1 MSQSPNPMFIHDCKH
16 CCLLG
21 TINHAPIGWGDL
33 YVCEGAAERG
43 LDTSLGRSVIFRWS
57 DNGPDYT
64 SIPES
69 LSDSLKPGHVLRIA
83 AALANPVA
91 V

>member
-1 MSQSPNPMFIHDCKH
+1 MSKSPNPMFIHDCKH
-16 CCLLG
+16 CRLLG

-33 YVCEGAAERG
+33 YVCEGMAERG
-43 LDTSLGRSVIFRWS
+43 LDVSLGRSVIFRWS
-57 DNGPDYT
+57 DEGRDYT

-69 LSDSLKPGHVLRIA
+69 MADSLKEGHVLRYA
-83 AALANPVA
+83 ASLANPAA